1 MKMNE
6 NKCFSVLLIILLV
19 FIPILCFTTFIG
31 SQLQMGSTQNKEI
44 RSNLK
49 SSQVSEDFV
58 VSSTLHKIIW
68 IEGRLILYLTANES
82 GLINCEFKDS
92 QGGSFFT
99 QINQVVDLIGNNET
113 QKIQFIF
120 KPLITTLPG
129 NYYLTLDITGSY
141 VYSEN
146 FEIILGFGYIVL
158 FLVLIIF
165 GLCLIIILSKKKETE
180 DSKPISSPP
189 EGSVLT
195 QISEVNVGKILCPE
209 CKKIINEGL
218 TFCPEC
224 GGRIPEFLRFNPNTP
239 RQF

>member
-1 MKMNE
+1 MNVDK
-6 NKCFSVLLIILLV
+6 NRCFSVMLIICLV
-19 FIPILCFTTFIG
+19 FLPILYFSVFVD
-31 SQLQMGSTQNKEI
+31 SPLQINSTNNKEI
-44 RSNLK
+44 QSNLK
-49 SSQVSEDFV
+49 TSQVSEDFV
-58 VSSTLHKIIW
+58 VSSTLHKLIW
-68 IEGRLILYLTANES
+68 IEGRLILYLKANES
-82 GLINCEFKDS
+82 GQINCEFKDS

-99 QINQVVDLIGNNET
+99 QINQIVDLIGNNET
-113 QKIQFIF
+113 QKIQFTF

-129 NYYLTLDITGSY
+129 NYYLTLDITGNY

-165 GLCLIIILSKKKETE
+165 GISLIIILSKKKEIE

-189 EGSVLT
+189 EGSVLS
-195 QISEVNVGKILCPE
+195 QISEVNVGKISCPE

-224 GGRIPEFLRFNPNTP
+224 GGRIPEFLRFNPNSP